1 MERFIKRM
9 AVIIYI
15 ILDFLSPSVYRY
27 YDDFH
32 TPSFRADTR
41 ILCGNKGKELR
52 DKQRRI
58 YYPDGIL
65 PSSLPRV

>member
-32 TPSFRADTR
+32 TPSFRAEAR
-41 ILCGNKGKELR
+41 MLCEKDGKR
-52 DKQRRI
+52 DS
-58 YYPDGIL
+58 GTE
-65 PSSLPRV
+65 